1 VMNFAVYLPPVAA
14 VNGAK
19 VPALYFLA
27 GLTCT
32 EETFVA
38 KAGAQRLA
46 AELGLAIVTCD
57 TSPRHTRF
65 PGDDEAWDFGVGA
78 GFYVDAT
85 EKPWA
90 ATYKMRTYVI
100 DDLRVAVEQHFPIR
114 NDRRGIMGHSMG
126 GHGALTIG
134 LQSPDLYASVSAIA
148 PIVAPCEVPWGQK
161 ALSRYLG
168 EDRSTW
174 QRYDACGLLA
184 AGRRHPAQ
192 ILVDQGTTDKFLQR
206 ELQPERLSAACVAAH
221 QSLQLRMHD
230 GYDHSYYFIQ
240 SVVDEHL
247 RFHAKH
253 LLN

>member
-1 VMNFAVYLPPVAA
+1 VV
-14 VNGAK
+14 
-19 VPALYFLA
+19 
-27 GLTCT
+27 
-32 EETFVA
+32 
-38 KAGAQRLA
+38 
-46 AELGLAIVTCD
+46 
-57 TSPRHTRF
+57 
-65 PGDDEAWDFGVGA
+65 
-78 GFYVDAT
+78 
-85 EKPWA
+85 
-90 ATYKMRTYVI
+90 